1 MKSSHSFV
9 TKMKLFKWY
18 VPEALKRTEVSWMLL
33 RETGVWKGGDHS
45 DCGLRDCNTV
55 YFGWRLWKSLIIL
68 GGNRLLQICIYIY
81 Y

>member
-33 RETGVWKGGDHS
+33 RETGV
-45 DCGLRDCNTV
+45 
-55 YFGWRLWKSLIIL
+55 
-68 GGNRLLQICIYIY
+68 
-81 Y
+81 